1 MLKPASQANQ
11 ANQANLVSNQELKR
25 FLLHDDILVRETVAF
40 YLFESWSPDDDLI
53 PLVLEGCRR
62 FGEESSFATLGFA
75 RRFRFSA
82 GALLD
87 AVQELERSRP
97 PRVEEWLGCAPLGLI
112 GSHEDL
118 LRSVLSRNTMARI
131 ERRRAFSA
139 MSTTELWR
147 RLTAAA
153 HRVDAQ
159 GSDRGEQHELD
170 DLKEAL
176 ANRETRQAA
185 LEKGRELDQ
194 LSGYCLKSSLIEL
207 AGAMG
212 LHELTRILVECLD
225 NPDDDLADAAA
236 KSLSRVAAP
245 WVVPRIR
252 EQYPDRSWDFR
263 LFAIGALQPIKTK
276 IATTALHALLEIE
289 DDPALRGRIF
299 DALRFH
305 FTQEAAAR
313 IREEIRERSSWMLVD
328 ELKKAFYVNA
338 VVLGR
343 DDPEAEAWVRD
354 DDAVA
359 EDGILFDIPVM
370 DLGEGSIE

>member
-1 MLKPASQANQ
+1 
-11 ANQANLVSNQELKR
+11 
-25 FLLHDDILVRETVAF
+25 
-40 YLFESWSPDDDLI
+40 
-53 PLVLEGCRR
+53 
-62 FGEESSFATLGFA
+62 
-75 RRFRFSA
+75 
-82 GALLD
+82 
-87 AVQELERSRP
+87 
-97 PRVEEWLGCAPLGLI
+97 
-112 GSHEDL
+112 
-118 LRSVLSRNTMARI
+118 MARI

-147 RLTAAA
+147 RLTAVA

-159 GSDRGEQHELD
+159 GFDREEQHELD

-185 LEKGRELDQ
+185 LEKVRELDQ
-194 LSGYCLKSSLIEL
+194 ISGHCLKISFIEL

-225 NPDDDLADAAA
+225 NPDDELADAAA

-252 EQYPDRSWDFR
+252 EQYRDRSWDFR
-263 LFAIGALQPIKTK
+263 LFAIGALQPIKTR
-276 IATTALHALLEIE
+276 IATTTLHALLEIE
-289 DDPALRGRIF
+289 DDPALRGRLF

-313 IREEIRERSSWMLVD
+313 MREEIRESSSWMLDD
-328 ELKKAFYVNA
+328 ELKKALYVNA

-343 DDPEAEAWVRD
+343 DDPEAVAWVRD

-370 DLGEGSIE
+370 DFGEGPLE